1 MIVANNDKQLIADIY
16 NEYYP
21 LFHKKA
27 NVFVTDRYIAEDILQ
42 DSFVKV
48 LRNTDKIAH
57 LEKKEQVAYI
67 CQIIVNTGIDY
78 IKNIGK
84 NEVENYNSEEELPV
98 CEEVTPEQVIII
110 NEDKKL
116 SRSCMNKLSV
126 ADRQLILMYFYE
138 DMEITEI
145 SKILHIKE
153 GATRTKISRAKKRL
167 IKLVQKEMKN
177 NER

>member
-1 MIVANNDKQLIADIY
+1 MAPNDKQLIAEIY
-16 NEYYP
+16 DKYYP

-27 NVFVTDRYIAEDILQ
+27 TMLVTDNDVADDILH

-48 LRNTDKIAH
+48 LKNTEKISS
-57 LEKKEQVAYI
+57 LEQNEQVAYI

-78 IKNIGK
+78 LKNKKKISVRNFGDD
-84 NEVENYNSEEELPV
+84 EELPV

-126 ADRQLILMYFYE
+126 ADRQLVLMYFYE
-138 DMEITEI
+138 DMEISEI